1 MRGRAPYLQVL
12 PPHIDG
18 REGQLHLL
26 PAGVFVALV
35 SDLYEDEED
44 PRRNATSHQHEY
56 AWMREKEVTPSKQ
69 GQTTH
74 IHPDVAWHTNTHTPR
89 KTTGSLRHPGT
100 GASLSIATF
109 TIQNGC

>member
-1 MRGRAPYLQVL
+1 MLEWSWERSTSRGGGRGGVGGGARGKAPYLQVL

-56 AWMREKEVTPSKQ
+56 AWIGRDGGDTVRQ
-69 GQTTH
+69 QHTTH
-74 IHPDVAWHTNTHTPR
+74 
-89 KTTGSLRHPGT
+89 
-100 GASLSIATF
+100 
-109 TIQNGC
+109 

>member
-1 MRGRAPYLQVL
+1 MTGKAPYLQVL

-56 AWMREKEVTPSKQ
+56 AWIGRDGGDAVRQ
-69 GQTTH
+69 LH
-74 IHPDVAWHTNTHTPR
+74 ITQRHTDVGTAHKHTPR
-89 KTTGSLRHPGT
+89 KQL
-100 GASLSIATF
+100 LVCATRARERL
-109 TIQNGC
+109 